1 MELQFEKLAKQI
13 LGEGIG
19 EEGAGASASAAH
31 ERHKAEQQSY
41 AANRSG
47 DSRGHSIVWGKSHGR
62 RGGYD
67 EPDYPDAPKQKLYLS
82 RNGKFVFGKDRLT
95 GKPKIVSFN
104 SLDKAR
110 SLVSKFPGA
119 QIVDQNGNPIE

>member
-1 MELQFEKLAKQI
+1 MELQFEKLAKQV

-47 DSRGHSIVWGKSHGR
+47 DSRGHSIVWGKSYGR

-67 EPDYPDAPKQKLYLS
+67 EPDYPDEPKQKFYLS
-82 RNGKFVFGKDRLT
+82 RDGKFVFGKDRLT
-95 GKPKIVSFN
+95 GERKIVSFN

-110 SLVSKFPGA
+110 SLVSRFPRA
-119 QIVDQNGNPIE
+119 RIVDQYKNPIE